1 MKIPLLPNR
10 KGQRSRTMT
19 MVTTILLVN
28 RFPYCRRNF
37 VKGSILGQ
45 VTPEIHPN
53 SSFYSNQVEG
63 QIGAREVA

>member
-1 MKIPLLPNR
+1 
-10 KGQRSRTMT
+10 MT